1 MSTDM
6 DDKTAIETLRVLH
19 EVGAINLDVL
29 VKNAAEVKG
38 SLADRGVA
46 LEPGDICYKFTM
58 HVGPR
63 IFDLVTVAAEIEEL
77 GYRFDRV
84 G

>member
-1 MSTDM
+1 MSTDN
-6 DDKTAIETLRVLH
+6 DKDAIETLRVLNDM
-19 EVGAINLDVL
+19 GAINLDVL
-29 VKNAAEVKG
+29 VRNAAEVKS

-63 IFDLVTVAAEIEEL
+63 FFDLVSVAAEIEEL

-84 G
+84 S